1 MHHLASGGVCKRFI
15 LHRSLDEVN
24 GEKPVTKRLQKKVAI
39 ITGASQ
45 GIGLETAKSF
55 AKEGAKLCLI
65 SRGQKALEALQLE
78 LDLPQS
84 DVMIVPMDV
93 VDKGACDQAARACA
107 DRFGGID
114 VLVNNAGIYRSKS
127 FMEHTT
133 DDFQQLMAVNV
144 YGAVQMVQ
152 ASYEFLRQSASP
164 RIINMASTAGKWG
177 SKNQSA
183 YNASKHALIG
193 LTRCLALELGSH
205 AITVNAICPGFVQ
218 TPMLEDLKSSASQS
232 AGMSQEAFYS
242 AALGRIPLGRVMRPD
257 EIAKMAVFLASEDA
271 SGITGQSIHVDGGM
285 VFS

>member
-1 MHHLASGGVCKRFI
+1 
-15 LHRSLDEVN
+15 VN
-24 GEKPVTKRLQKKVAI
+24 REKPLTKRLHGKVAI

-65 SRGQKALEALQLE
+65 SRRREALEALLLQ

-84 DVMIVPMDV
+84 DVLIVPTDV
-93 VDKGACDQAARACA
+93 IDKGACEKAALECA
-107 DRFGGID
+107 DRFGGVD
-114 VLVNNAGIYRSKS
+114 VLVNNAGIYRSKT
-127 FMEHTT
+127 FMEHTS
-133 DDFQQLMAVNV
+133 DDFKQLMEVNV
-144 YGAVQMVQ
+144 YGAVHMVQ
-152 ASYEFLRQSASP
+152 ACFEFLLKSTAP

-193 LTRCLALELGSH
+193 LTRCLALEFGSH

-218 TPMLEDLKSSASQS
+218 TPMLDDLKSSASHS
-232 AGMSQEAFYS
+232 AGLSEDEFYRTV
-242 AALGRIPLGRVMRPD
+242 LGRIPLGRVMQPE
-257 EIAKMAVFLASEDA
+257 EIAKMAVFLASEDG